1 MYMFPV
7 TSALWR
13 SPHSLHSRFVLG
25 EIEQGQMEPRF
36 TRSSFLRHSPATPKP
51 RRRRVI
57 RLPSRSLVRRLLG
70 ERWCFVIFPLTS
82 HLSSSPVLTITWTSL
97 TVWIISA
104 LLAAG
109 IGWSRWEQKKTR
121 DKYLAE
127 LAAMDADKREKL
139 LSRLNPKLAMEVRQQ
154 LMLRYGIS

>member
-1 MYMFPV
+1 
-7 TSALWR
+7 
-13 SPHSLHSRFVLG
+13 
-25 EIEQGQMEPRF
+25 
-36 TRSSFLRHSPATPKP
+36 
-51 RRRRVI
+51 
-57 RLPSRSLVRRLLG
+57 VRRLLG

-109 IGWSRWEQKKTR
+109 IGWSRWEQKRTR

-127 LAAMDADKREKL
+127 LAAMDADNREKL

>member
-1 MYMFPV
+1 
-7 TSALWR
+7 
-13 SPHSLHSRFVLG
+13 
-25 EIEQGQMEPRF
+25 
-36 TRSSFLRHSPATPKP
+36 
-51 RRRRVI
+51 
-57 RLPSRSLVRRLLG
+57 VRRLLG
-70 ERWCFVIFPLTS
+70 EGWCFVIFPLTF
-82 HLSSSPVLTITWTSL
+82 HLSLSPVFTITWTSL

-109 IGWSRWEQKKTR
+109 IGWSRWEQKRTR